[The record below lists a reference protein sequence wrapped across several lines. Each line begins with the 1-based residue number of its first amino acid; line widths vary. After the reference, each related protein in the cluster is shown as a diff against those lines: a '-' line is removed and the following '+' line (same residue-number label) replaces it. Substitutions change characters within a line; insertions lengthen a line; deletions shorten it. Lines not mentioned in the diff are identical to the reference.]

1 MAVHPDI
8 LSALT
13 SGIQS
18 EVASYVFYL
27 EAVKKVESEDFKNIL
42 TDLAREEK
50 KHFHI
55 LERQYDS
62 LVRSEKWI
70 STADIL
76 KEEGLPEIGE
86 DMAAKHKSLIAE
98 VHNASNQRQVL
109 DIAFRLEC
117 EARDLFADLAGK
129 AESQEAR
136 ETFEFL
142 SGFEQTHV
150 DVINSM
156 IAKLNE

>member
-8 LSALT
+8 LEALT

-18 EVASYVFYL
+18 EVASYVFYV
-27 EAVKKVESEDFKNIL
+27 EASKKAKTEDFKNTL
-42 TDLAREEK
+42 HKLAGEEK
-50 KHFHI
+50 RHFHI
-55 LERQYDS
+55 LEKQYDS

-86 DMAAKHKSLIAE
+86 EMTSRHQGLVDE
-98 VHNASNQRQVL
+98 VRGASNQRQIL
-109 DIAFRLEC
+109 DIALRLEY
-117 EARDLFADLAGK
+117 EARDLFGQLANK
-129 AESQEAR
+129 AESREAR

-142 SGFEQTHV
+142 SKFEQTHV
-150 DVINSM
+150 EIIKGM
-156 IAKLNE
+156 IADLD